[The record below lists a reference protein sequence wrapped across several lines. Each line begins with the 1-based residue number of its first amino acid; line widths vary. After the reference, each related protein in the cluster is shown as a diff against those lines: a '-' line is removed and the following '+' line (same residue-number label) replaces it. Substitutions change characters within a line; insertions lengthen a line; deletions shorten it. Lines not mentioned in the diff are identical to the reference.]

1 MNLSAPFIRRP
12 TATSLLAAALLLAGV
27 AAFTQ
32 LPVAPLPRID
42 LPTINITAALP
53 GASPTTMATAVAMP
67 LERRFGRIAGVSELT
82 STSSLG
88 TTSITVQFNLDRN
101 IEGAARDIQAA
112 INAAGADLPP
122 NLPTQPSY
130 RKVNPADTPILILSL
145 RSKTLP
151 LPKVF
156 EAANN
161 VFAPKISQV
170 DGVGQVAIG
179 GASQPAVR
187 VRVDPVELAGRG
199 ISLEQ
204 VRTAVANA
212 SANEPK
218 GGLSEVQWQSIG
230 ADDQL
235 FDAEAWKQIIVH
247 WAPPTEAPPQHSP
260 DATIVLGAGD
270 VTPLAPPGTGPQSV
284 GLVGTGTGAS
294 AVLGD
299 GAATA
304 AAPSGQLGAAVRL
317 RDIAQVT
324 DDVEDQRIVAWFD
337 GEPTVNVII
346 RRQPGANILD
356 VIERIKRLLPGLT
369 RAIPASINVEIAID
383 RATTVRQSVHD
394 VELTLV
400 IAVVLVVLVV
410 FVFLRSGRATS
421 IPSIV
426 VPLSL
431 VATFGVMYLLGY
443 SLDNLSL
450 MALTIATG
458 FVVDDAIV
466 VTENIMRQLEAGK
479 EALAAAHIGS
489 REIGFTIVSIT
500 ASLLAAFIPLFF
512 MDGIVGRFL
521 REFAMTLAIA
531 ITISALLSLT
541 LTPMMCS
548 RLLRARH
555 SPPGPNGGLVGR
567 LIGRALDGLTRG
579 YATAL
584 RLVLRHRIAVGLVTV
599 ATIATTVYLYRA
611 IPFGLFPQQD
621 TGMLSG
627 QSRARQD
634 ISFEAMKVRQ
644 QEVSKIVH
652 SDPAVDHLIANVGG
666 NGSTTTN
673 TGALFITLNPKA
685 ERGLSAQQDIDRQR
699 PKLAKL
705 KGITMAPQAVQDLT
719 IGGRIGTGA
728 QYQYA
733 LTDVNLDEL
742 NAWGPKVT
750 AALRKL
756 PEIKDVVS
764 DQQTQ
769 GLELDVDID
778 RDTAAQFGITV
789 EAIDNALY
797 DAFGQRQVA
806 VFYTQVN
813 EYRVVLEVA
822 PETGTGVDA
831 LNRIYVPSVANGQ
844 VPLSALV
851 KVKEVPVAL
860 SIGHQGQFPATTISF
875 NLTTGVALGDAV
887 KAIEHATA
895 AIQVPASI
903 HGSFSGFAQAFQS
916 SLKSEPYLILIALL
930 AVYIALGV
938 LYESY
943 VHPITIVSTLPSAG
957 LGALLAL
964 ELTSTDLSIIALIGI
979 ILLIGIVMKNA
990 ILMVDFAIAAERDG
1004 TPPEVAIYQAAVMR
1018 FRPILMTTLA
1028 ALLGALPLALG
1039 TGTGSEL
1046 RRPLGIAIVGGLIV
1060 SQLLNLFTTP
1070 VTYLALHRFTRKRP
1084 RLHEFA

>member
-1 MNLSAPFIRRP
+1 
-12 TATSLLAAALLLAGV
+12 
-27 AAFTQ
+27 
-32 LPVAPLPRID
+32 
-42 LPTINITAALP
+42 
-53 GASPTTMATAVAMP
+53 
-67 LERRFGRIAGVSELT
+67 
-82 STSSLG
+82 
-88 TTSITVQFNLDRN
+88 
-101 IEGAARDIQAA
+101 
-112 INAAGADLPP
+112 
-122 NLPTQPSY
+122 
-130 RKVNPADTPILILSL
+130 L
-145 RSKTLP
+145 R
-151 LPKVF
+151 
-156 EAANN
+156 A
-161 VFAPKISQV
+161 
-170 DGVGQVAIG
+170 
-179 GASQPAVR
+179 
-187 VRVDPVELAGRG
+187 
-199 ISLEQ
+199 
-204 VRTAVANA
+204 
-212 SANEPK
+212 
-218 GGLSEVQWQSIG
+218 
-230 ADDQL
+230 
-235 FDAEAWKQIIVH
+235 
-247 WAPPTEAPPQHSP
+247 QH
-260 DATIVLGAGD
+260 
-270 VTPLAPPGTGPQSV
+270 APPG
-284 GLVGTGTGAS
+284 
-294 AVLGD
+294 
-299 GAATA
+299 
-304 AAPSGQLGAAVRL
+304 
-317 RDIAQVT
+317 
-324 DDVEDQRIVAWFD
+324 
-337 GEPTVNVII
+337 
-346 RRQPGANILD
+346 
-356 VIERIKRLLPGLT
+356 
-369 RAIPASINVEIAID
+369 
-383 RATTVRQSVHD
+383 
-394 VELTLV
+394 
-400 IAVVLVVLVV
+400 
-410 FVFLRSGRATS
+410 
-421 IPSIV
+421 
-426 VPLSL
+426 
-431 VATFGVMYLLGY
+431 
-443 SLDNLSL
+443 
-450 MALTIATG
+450 G
-458 FVVDDAIV
+458 FV
-466 VTENIMRQLEAGK
+466 
-479 EALAAAHIGS
+479 
-489 REIGFTIVSIT
+489 
-500 ASLLAAFIPLFF
+500 
-512 MDGIVGRFL
+512 GR
-521 REFAMTLAIA
+521 
-531 ITISALLSLT
+531 
-541 LTPMMCS
+541 
-548 RLLRARH
+548 
-555 SPPGPNGGLVGR
+555 V
-567 LIGRALDGLTRG
+567 IGRALDGLTRG
-579 YATAL
+579 YAAAL
-584 RLVLRHRIAVGLVTV
+584 GAVLRHRIAVGLVTI

-634 ISFEAMKVRQ
+634 ISFDAMKVRQ
-644 QEVSKIVH
+644 QEISKLVR
-652 SDPAVDHLIANVGG
+652 SDPAVDHVIANVGG

-673 TGALFITLNPKA
+673 TGALFIALKPKA
-685 ERGLSAQQDIDRQR
+685 ERDLSAQQVIDRLR
-699 PKLAKL
+699 PKLGKL
-705 KGITMAPQAVQDLT
+705 KGVTMAPQAVQDLT

-733 LTDVNLDEL
+733 LTDANLDEL

-769 GLELDVDID
+769 GLELDLDID
-778 RDTAAQFGITV
+778 RDTAAQLGITV
-789 EAIDNALY
+789 AAIDNALY

-844 VPLSALV
+844 IPLSTLV
-851 KVKEVPVAL
+851 KIKEAPVAL

-887 KAIEHATA
+887 KAIERATA

-903 HGSFSGFAQAFQS
+903 HGSFSGFAQAFQN

-1084 RLHEFA
+1084 RLHEFV